1 MKAIALLGGPQ
12 EEWPQEIAADIKKAR
27 KEGALIMASDRGSLF
42 LLQLGIV
49 PDVALGDYD
58 SLSFEEREKVE
69 RKVQDMRYSNPIKDF
84 TDSEM
89 LFYAAFVDY
98 QVENLTIYG
107 ATGGR
112 LDHFLV
118 NLYAVLK
125 PPFNRFAEKIKFVDK
140 QNLIR
145 FFKEGKHI
153 IAYNAAYKYL
163 GIGTLTPVQNF
174 YIKNARYD
182 LAKTDLSAPTM
193 YSSNEYLEGQ
203 NIEIGCRAG
212 TLIVINSRD
221 KK

>member
-69 RKVQDMRYSNPIKDF
+69 KKVQDMRYSNPIKDF

-125 PPFNRFAEKIKFVDK
+125 PSFNRFAEKIKFIDK

-182 LAKTDLSAPTM
+182 LAKTDLSVPTM